1 MSKIYLQEKIEAVP
15 GQYVVVGEDGFLK
28 AGRIEAEAN
37 PQIIITAPSGYS
49 VSNFSATCNNNAKNI
64 EFEKL
69 SDTTFSCFVPEFGLW
84 KIMATKDSTV
94 LEDFIDVPSI
104 STYQVNLTNSGDDS
118 GGGSGGGGGG
128 SDVPTTLNDTSWSTI
143 SDVVSNGLA
152 SSYWS
157 VGDRKAVQL
166 KNNSKMG
173 KVTFT
178 NNYTIYAYIIGIDH
192 NAEIEAP
199 GMTLQFGFPSN
210 LNDAKNYA
218 FVDTNYGS
226 SVQEDN
232 SCFHMNYNTSFY
244 GWSGSIARSGFLN
257 GGSNSFLTCLPDD
270 LVAVCT
276 AKPIYTDNASGNI
289 EDKASSITSTKDKVF
304 LLSEYEIFGTRTYAN
319 LYEQELQKQYSYY
332 KTYSKIKYKHNSPS
346 DACAYWTRS
355 KRNTTSSGSY
365 PYCGVST
372 AGASGTT
379 SSLTSLGVAPVIHI
393 GSVIPTSTNIYI
405 SNPGNN
411 TTDVNTVSSYIK
423 VGNTTYYSAGKI
435 SVSPGDVIKVY
446 GKRAKYTGSW
456 SGFTWDVDVGL
467 KINGTAQ
474 STTTGNVDSPSYRS
488 YVQLGTYT
496 VPNDLTGLITISLQ
510 YFTASNF
517 DTLTI
522 KYVTITTE

>member
-28 AGRIEAEAN
+28 AGRIESEAN

-84 KIMATKDSTV
+84 KIIATKDNTV

-104 STYQVNLTNSGDDS
+104 STYQVNLTSSGDDS

-128 SDVPTTLNDTSWSTI
+128 SDVPTTLEDTSWATI
-143 SDVVSNGLA
+143 SSTVSNGLA

-157 VGDRKAVQL
+157 VGDRKSVQL

-173 KVTFT
+173 NVTFT
-178 NNYTIYAYIIGIDH
+178 NNYVIYAYIIGLDH

-218 FVDTNYGS
+218 FVDSNYGNS
-226 SVQEDN
+226 IQEDN
-232 SCFHMNYNTSFY
+232 GCFHMNYNSSFY
-244 GWSGSIARSGFLN
+244 GWYNSMARNGFLN
-257 GGSNSFLTCLPDD
+257 GGTNSFLTCLPDD

-276 AKPIYTDNASGNI
+276 AKPIYTDNASGTGS
-289 EDKASSITSTKDKVF
+289 DKASSVTSTKDKVF

-319 LYEQELQKQYSYY
+319 LYEQELQKQYTYY
-332 KTYSKIKYKHNSPS
+332 KTYSKVKYRHNSPS
-346 DACAYWTRS
+346 NTCVYWTRS
-355 KRNTTSSGSY
+355 KRNTTSTSSY
-365 PYCGVST
+365 PYCSVST
-372 AGASGTT
+372 SGSIN
-379 SSLTSLGVAPVIHI
+379 SSSSFISYGIAPVIHI
-393 GSVIPTSTNIYI
+393 GSTIPTSTNIYI

-411 TTDVNTVSSYIK
+411 TTNRNTVSSYIK
-423 VGNTTYYSAGKI
+423 IGNTTHYSEGKL

-446 GKRAKYTGSW
+446 GKRATYTGSW
-456 SGFTWDVDVGL
+456 FGISYSVDVGL
-467 KINGTAQ
+467 KINGVAQ
-474 STTTGNVDSPSYRS
+474 PTTTGNVDNPSYTS

-496 VPNDLTGLITISLQ
+496 VPNDLKGLITVSLQ
-510 YFTASNF
+510 YFTAGDGDALF
-517 DTLTI
+517 TY
-522 KYVTITTE
+522 YVTITTE